1 MRLRLSLRNSPLPY
15 PTMKNDDTVRREK
28 DFIGEKELDE
38 NALYGIHS
46 LRARE
51 NFPDEG
57 RFSAE
62 WYRAMA
68 VTKRACYMAA
78 AAFFSE
84 ASKQHDLAA
93 MNIRV
98 VTAEKLD
105 ALSMAAEECAAGK
118 HFEHFIVPAISGGA
132 GTSIN
137 MNMNEIITNRALQVI
152 GKNPGDYD
160 LIDPIEDANIFQST
174 NDVVPTALR
183 VAAMNLLTELGESVN
198 GLRKSMEDLEKRY
211 RAVLRIGYTQMQEAV
226 PTTWGRLLS
235 SYSDALS
242 RDWWRLSK
250 CLERIKVVNL
260 GGSAVGTSITVP
272 RYFVAE
278 VVSYLQKL
286 TGMPVTRGENLS
298 DSTSN
303 LDPLVEVHGIIKAH
317 AVTMEKMAGDLRML
331 ASDLHAKRS
340 LHIPARQAGSSIMP
354 GKVNPVIPE
363 FVISCS
369 HRVYSNDQ
377 LVSLLSAQGCLELN
391 AYLPIIGHALLESI
405 KTLIAA
411 DRSMAEN
418 MITGMEIHA
427 DEAEKQVLSSP
438 AVTTALLPFIG
449 YKKAAALAK
458 MMKEERLSIYEANGK
473 LGYVSPE
480 KLTEILKP
488 ENLVQ
493 GGYRM
498 KDIEE

>member
-1 MRLRLSLRNSPLPY
+1 
-15 PTMKNDDTVRREK
+15 MKNKIAMRRER

-46 LRARE
+46 VRARE

-57 RFSAE
+57 RFSGE
-62 WYRAMA
+62 WFRAMA
-68 VTKRACYMAA
+68 VTKQACYLAA
-78 AAFFSE
+78 ASFFAE
-84 ASKQHDLAA
+84 AAKQYDMTAI
-93 MNIRV
+93 NIRV
-98 VTAEKLD
+98 VTAEKLG
-105 ALSMAAEECAAGK
+105 ALSAAAEECAAGK
-118 HFEHFIVPAISGGA
+118 HFEHFIVPPISGGA

-137 MNMNEIITNRALQVI
+137 MNINEIITNRALQI
-152 GKNPGDYD
+152 LGRNPGEYD
-160 LIDPIEDANIFQST
+160 LIDTIEDANIFQST

-183 VAAMNLLTELGESVN
+183 VAAMHLLMDLEESIN
-198 GLRKSMEDLEKRY
+198 ELRKSTEELEKRY
-211 RAVLRIGYTQMQEAV
+211 RSVIRIGYTQMQEAV
-226 PTTWGRLLS
+226 PTTWGRLFS

-242 RDWWRLSK
+242 RDWWRVSK

-272 RYFVAE
+272 RFFVTE
-278 VVSYLQKL
+278 VVTRLHHL
-286 TGMPVTRGENLS
+286 TGLPVTRGENLS
-298 DSTSN
+298 DATAN

-317 AVTMEKMAGDLRML
+317 AVNMEKMAGDLRML
-331 ASDLHAKRS
+331 ASDLHGRRS
-340 LHIPARQAGSSIMP
+340 LSIPARQAGSSVMP

-377 LVSLLSAQGCLELN
+377 LVSSLAAQGCLELN
-391 AYLPIIGHALLESI
+391 AYLPLIGHALLESI

-411 DRSMAEN
+411 DHSITEN
-418 MITGMEIHA
+418 LLSDLEIESG
-427 DEAEKQVLSSP
+427 EAEKQVMSSP

-449 YKKAAALAK
+449 YKKAAALAR
-458 MMKEERLSIYEANGK
+458 MMKEEGLNIFEANEK
-473 LGYVSPE
+473 LGYIKPD
-480 KLTEILKP
+480 KLTGILKP

-493 GGYRM
+493 GGYRL

>member
-1 MRLRLSLRNSPLPY
+1 M
-15 PTMKNDDTVRREK
+15 RREK

-46 LRARE
+46 VRARE

-57 RFSAE
+57 RFSEE

-68 VTKRACYMAA
+68 VTKRACYLAA
-78 AAFFSE
+78 ASFFEE
-84 ASKQHDLAA
+84 AAQQYNLKS

-105 ALSMAAEECAAGK
+105 ALSAAADECTAGK

-137 MNMNEIITNRALQVI
+137 MNMNEIITNRALQI
-152 GKNPGDYD
+152 LGRKPGEYD

-183 VAAMNLLTELGESVN
+183 VAAMKLLTELEVSVN
-198 GLRKSMEDLEKRY
+198 ELRKRAEELEKRY
-211 RAVLRIGYTQMQEAV
+211 RSVLRIGYTQMQEAV
-226 PTTWGRLLS
+226 PTTYGRLFS

-242 RDWWRLSK
+242 RDWWRVSK

-272 RYFVAE
+272 RFFVAE
-278 VVSYLQKL
+278 VVTRLQQL
-286 TGMPVTRGENLS
+286 TGLPVTRGENLS
-298 DSTSN
+298 DATSN
-303 LDPLVEVHGIIKAH
+303 LDPLVEVHGIIKTH

-331 ASDLHAKRS
+331 ASDLHGRRALS
-340 LHIPARQAGSSIMP
+340 IPARQAGSSVMP

-377 LVSLLSAQGCLELN
+377 LVSSLSAQGCLELN
-391 AYLPIIGHALLESI
+391 AYLPLIGHTLLESI

-411 DRSMAEN
+411 DHSMAEN
-418 MITGMEIHA
+418 MLSGLEIEA
-427 DEAEKQVLSSP
+427 GEAEKQVMSSP

-449 YKKAAALAK
+449 YKKAATLAG
-458 MMKEERLSIYEANGK
+458 MMKEERLTIFEANEK
-473 LGYVSPE
+473 LGYVNPD

-493 GGYRM
+493 GGYRL

>member
-1 MRLRLSLRNSPLPY
+1 MLRLSQRNSPLPFL
-15 PTMKNDDTVRREK
+15 TMKNYDKVRREK

-38 NALYGIHS
+38 DALYGIQS
-46 LRARE
+46 VRARE
-51 NFPDEG
+51 NFPDKG
-57 RFSAE
+57 RFSE
-62 WYRAMA
+62 DWYRAMA
-68 VTKRACYMAA
+68 VTKRACYLAA
-78 AAFFSE
+78 ASFFKE
-84 ASKQHDLAA
+84 AANKYDLAS
-93 MNIRV
+93 MNVRV
-98 VTAEKLD
+98 VSGEKLD
-105 ALSMAAEECAAGK
+105 ALSLAAEECAAGK
-118 HFEHFIVPAISGGA
+118 HFEHFIVPAVSGGA

-137 MNMNEIITNRALQVI
+137 MNMNEIIANRALQVL
-152 GKNPGDYD
+152 GRNPGDYD

-183 VAAMNLLTELGESVN
+183 VAAMNLLAELGESIN
-198 GLRKSMEDLEKRY
+198 ELRKRLEDIEERY

-226 PTTWGRLLS
+226 PTTWGRLFS

-242 RDWWRLSK
+242 RDWWRVSK

-272 RYFVAE
+272 RYFVTE
-278 VVSYLQKL
+278 VVPKLQQL
-286 TGMPVTRGENLS
+286 TGLPVTRGENLS

-317 AVTMEKMAGDLRML
+317 AVTMEKIAGDLRML
-331 ASDLHAKRS
+331 ASDLHDKRS
-340 LHIPARQAGSSIMP
+340 LSIPARQTGSSIMP

-391 AYLPIIGHALLESI
+391 AYIPLIGHALLESI

-427 DEAEKQVLSSP
+427 DETEKQVLSSP
-438 AVTTALLPFIG
+438 AVATALLPFIG
-449 YKKAAALAK
+449 YKKAAALSK
-458 MMKEERLSIYEANGK
+458 MMKVEGFSIFEANEK
-473 LGYVSPE
+473 LGYLTRE
-480 KLTEILKP
+480 KLTDILKP

>member
-1 MRLRLSLRNSPLPY
+1 
-15 PTMKNDDTVRREK
+15 MKNNIAMRREK

-38 NALYGIHS
+38 DALYGIHS
-46 LRARE
+46 ARARE

-57 RFSAE
+57 MFSRE

-68 VTKRACYMAA
+68 VTKRACYLTAA
-78 AAFFSE
+78 SFFTEAA
-84 ASKQHDLAA
+84 KQYDLAA

-98 VTAEKLD
+98 VTPEKLG
-105 ALSMAAEECAAGK
+105 ALSAAAEECEAGK

-137 MNMNEIITNRALQVI
+137 MNMNEIIANRALQML
-152 GKNPGDYD
+152 GRKAGEYD
-160 LIDPIEDANIFQST
+160 HIDPIEDANVFQST

-183 VAAMNLLTELGESVN
+183 VAAMNLLMKFEESIN
-198 GLRKSMEDLEKRY
+198 ELRKGAEELEKRY
-211 RAVLRIGYTQMQEAV
+211 RSVIRIGYTQMQEAV

-235 SYSDALS
+235 SYSDALA
-242 RDWWRLSK
+242 RDWWRVSK

-272 RYFVAE
+272 RFFVSE
-278 VVSYLQKL
+278 VVTRLQQL
-286 TGMPVTRGENLS
+286 TGLPVTRGENLS
-298 DSTSN
+298 DATSN

-331 ASDLHAKRS
+331 ASDLHGRRA
-340 LHIPARQAGSSIMP
+340 LFIPARQAGSSVMP

-377 LVSLLSAQGCLELN
+377 LVSSLAAQGCLELN
-391 AYLPIIGHALLESI
+391 AYLPLIGHTLLESI
-405 KTLIAA
+405 RTLIAA

-418 MITGMEIHA
+418 LLPGMQIME
-427 DEAEKQVLSSP
+427 DEAEKQVMSSP

-449 YKKAAALAK
+449 YKKAATMAGL
-458 MMKEERLSIYEANGK
+458 MKEEQLSIYEANEK
-473 LGYVSPE
+473 LGYLSPE
-480 KLTEILKP
+480 KLTEILNP

-493 GGYRM
+493 GGYRL
-498 KDIEE
+498 KDLE